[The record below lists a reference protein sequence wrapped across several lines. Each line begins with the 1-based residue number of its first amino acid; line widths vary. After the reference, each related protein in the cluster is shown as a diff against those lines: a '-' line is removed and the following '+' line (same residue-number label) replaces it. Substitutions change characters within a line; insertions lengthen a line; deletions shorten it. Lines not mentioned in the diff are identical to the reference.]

1 MCLGNFMDKNELLN
15 SITPIFRE
23 VFDEDDLILT
33 LEMSAKDVD
42 AWDSLSHVRLIVSHE
57 MKFGVKFD
65 TIEINE
71 LKNVGDFVELLNK
84 KIA

>member
-1 MCLGNFMDKNELLN
+1 MDKNELLN